1 MNRLTQTMPWPD
13 TDELPARSAG
23 HVHASSM
30 HAGLASA
37 APLERNGYALMDDLE
52 SPVVRSL
59 LREMEHF
66 QSRFMARTRPVWK
79 DGFKH
84 TGDRLDN
91 WSRRWEYPYCW
102 WNLLDRDPGKVLD
115 AGSGIN
121 FYPFFFASGGW
132 DVTCADT
139 NPALEP
145 CFREANRLL
154 GSTVRFDVAPIE
166 ALPYNDGSFDAV
178 YCVSVLEHAPARVQA
193 MDEFARV
200 LKRGGR
206 LSLTMDISLS
216 RDCDIKLE
224 DAALILDQLE
234 QRFEP
239 VHALD
244 LSRPSNLL
252 TTDRFR
258 EHESWRLSWR
268 AHKNPLRR
276 WISQMRHGD
285 GFRSLAVLGTTWVKT
300 R

>member
-1 MNRLTQTMPWPD
+1 MNRLPETLAWPETGTLPELD
-13 TDELPARSAG
+13 DRHPFPAGLPAAF
-23 HVHASSM
+23 A
-30 HAGLASA
+30 AA
-37 APLERNGYALMDDLE
+37 APLERNGYALMDDLD

-59 LREMEHF
+59 LREMERF
-66 QSRFMARTRPVWK
+66 QSRFMAKTRPVWR

-102 WNLLDRDPGKVLD
+102 WNLLDREPGKVLD

-121 FYPFFFASGGW
+121 FFPFFFASGGW

-139 NPALEP
+139 NPALEA
-145 CFREANRLL
+145 CYREANALL
-154 GSTVRFDVAPIE
+154 GSNVKFDVAPIE
-166 ALPYNDGSFDAV
+166 ALPYNDGHFDSV

-200 LKRGGR
+200 LKPGGR

-258 EHESWRLSWR
+258 QQESWRLSWR
-268 AHKNPLRR
+268 RHRNPLRR

-285 GFRSLAVLGTTWVKT
+285 GFRSLAVLGTTWVK